1 MPAAAAVALPKLSV
15 ALSACN
21 CSACIVS
28 ESANN
33 HQCVTKTFENLLL
46 SIVCAMKLVLCI
58 LIQCADDELREVRVQ
73 LATEQEKGVDLEN
86 KVKELEVRGLKQHSE
101 H

>member
-1 MPAAAAVALPKLSV
+1 
-15 ALSACN
+15 
-21 CSACIVS
+21 
-28 ESANN
+28 
-33 HQCVTKTFENLLL
+33 
-46 SIVCAMKLVLCI
+46 MKLVLCI